1 MNDFKIDLNKNITPI
16 TKPRIGDHKPDK
28 PVVNKVE
35 SFDEILKKQ
44 IFKEEKLKFSKH
56 AQERLQRRNIAFT
69 PQDLKNIDNAVE
81 KAAKKGI
88 KDTLIIMGNTA
99 LIANV
104 RSKTVITATTEES
117 LKDNIF
123 TNIDGAVII

>member
-1 MNDFKIDLNKNITPI
+1 MKDYNINLNRSIIPV
-16 TKPRIGDHKPDK
+16 TKPRTGTPIMDK
-28 PVVNKVE
+28 PVINKGE
-35 SFDEILKKQ
+35 SFDEVLKKE
-44 IFKEEKLKFSKH
+44 INKEDVKFSKH
-56 AQERLQRRNIAFT
+56 AQERLQKRNIAFT
-69 PQDLKNIDNAVE
+69 QQDLKNISNAVE

-104 RSKTVITATTEES
+104 RSKTVITAATEES

-123 TNIDGAVII
+123 TNIDGAIII